1 MYIYAK
7 ILDLWYKSD
16 VLETSLSKT
25 ILNKCKA
32 YFINSIW
39 LATT

>member
-16 VLETSLSKT
+16 VLGTSLSKCNT
-25 ILNKCKA
+25 LDTKKLFYAMFAKIM
-32 YFINSIW
+32 
-39 LATT
+39 